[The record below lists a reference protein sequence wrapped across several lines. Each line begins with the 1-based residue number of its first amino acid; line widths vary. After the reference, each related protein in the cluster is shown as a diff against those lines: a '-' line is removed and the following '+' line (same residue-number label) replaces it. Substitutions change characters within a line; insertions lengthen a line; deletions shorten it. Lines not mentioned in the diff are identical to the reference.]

1 LVLAAIKAGAILG
14 EATEDELEALTKY
27 GKMIGLAFQITDDVL
42 DVMGSKQT
50 LGKQTGADSVLG
62 KATYPSLLGLKESQ
76 KRIRELTQHAEQ
88 ALSQFGPKAEPMKQ
102 IAHYLAER
110 TK

>member
-1 LVLAAIKAGAILG
+1 
-14 EATEDELEALTKY
+14 
-27 GKMIGLAFQITDDVL
+27 LAFQITDDVL

-50 LGKQTGADSVLG
+50 LGKETGSDSMQG
-62 KATYPSLLGLKESQ
+62 KATYPSLLGLIESQ

-88 ALSQFGPKAEPMKQ
+88 TLSQFGPKAEPLKQ
-102 IAHYLAER
+102 IARYLAER

>member
-1 LVLAAIKAGAILG
+1 VPILG

-42 DVMGSKQT
+42 DVMGSRQT
-50 LGKQTGADSVLG
+50 LGKETGLDGMQG
-62 KATYPSLLGLKESQ
+62 KATYPGLLGLKESQ
-76 KRIRELTQHAEQ
+76 KRAQELTQHAEQ
-88 ALSQFGPKAEPMKQ
+88 ALSQFGHKAEPLKQ
-102 IAHYLAER
+102 IARYLAER